1 MFKCSNK
8 KKTSPKYKCDAKDNK
23 MENAA
28 GHWKT
33 SESRENPQE
42 DTA

>member
-23 MENAA
+23 LENAA

-33 SESRENPQE
+33 SESQE
-42 DTA
+42 KLQGDMA